1 MGRQWDKD
9 RTRRWAYGLTR
20 FSSLVRGTAS
30 LSEVVEVDALE
41 PFSGQAGV
49 RTVIIAD
56 NDVRNNRIGMRAVV
70 SGNVE
75 TYIKHFMYLFQ
86 NYRP

>member
-1 MGRQWDKD
+1 M
-9 RTRRWAYGLTR
+9 
-20 FSSLVRGTAS
+20 
-30 LSEVVEVDALE
+30 SEVVEVDALE

-49 RTVIIAD
+49 RMVITAG